1 MYENGLL
8 NEIQAAP
15 FGERVPEELY
25 DLQNDPNETIN
36 LALGG
41 DYQNELLIMRNAL
54 DGWIEDTGDR
64 GASKRK
70 LKSLLEVVQRMPPH
84 WLKSPEF
91 KNIQD

>member
-1 MYENGLL
+1 MYDRGLL

-36 LALGG
+36 LALDRNYRG
-41 DYQNELLIMRNAL
+41 DLQIMRNAL

-64 GASKRK
+64 GASKRS
-70 LKSLLEVVQRMPPH
+70 LKSLLEVVQRTPNH

-91 KNIQD
+91 KNLQD